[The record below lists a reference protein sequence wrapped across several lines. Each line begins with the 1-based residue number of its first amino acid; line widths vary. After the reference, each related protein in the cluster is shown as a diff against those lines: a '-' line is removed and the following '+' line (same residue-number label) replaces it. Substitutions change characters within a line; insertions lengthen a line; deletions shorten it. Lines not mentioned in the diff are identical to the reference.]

1 MIHPPARSPSRLL
14 VLALLAGG
22 LPVGPAAA
30 DSYPRQTAVDVLHYD
45 VAVELQDGSDLLA
58 GTTRVRFESRRDGVD
73 RLRLD
78 FEGLTV
84 EAASSGGQPRPF
96 RHEGGRLEVELERP
110 LARGEIGVVEV
121 RYHGRPEGGLLI
133 GRNAHGRRV
142 AFAENW
148 PDHAHRWFPC
158 LDHPYDKATVEV
170 AVVAPERFDVVAPGR
185 LRETRAL
192 LDGRRLTR
200 WSQSI
205 PIPTYCMVIGVAE
218 FAVEPAGVV
227 AGVPLSIWAYPQ
239 DRAAAARKFGR
250 SALVLQFLIDT
261 VGPYPFEKLAQV
273 QSTTRIGG
281 MENASAIFYAETAFQ
296 KEPVTES
303 PVPHEIVHQWFG
315 DSVTPGDWDHLWVS
329 EGFATYF
336 DALFYERLEGAP
348 ALKTRMARAAE
359 PVKEFHLKRPAPI
372 IDPDLADIPK
382 KLNPFNYQKGAW
394 VLHMLRRLLGDEP
407 FFRAVRAFYQRH
419 AGGNALTEDVQRV
432 MEAEAGASLATF
444 FRQWFYQPGIPEY
457 RVVWRWDARSR
468 QAEVTFE
475 QAQAGGL
482 FDAPV
487 ELSFAV
493 GNAQERRTVRVAER
507 RQTVRLDLPGRP
519 SSLVLDPDGWLLH
532 AATVSGP

>member
-1 MIHPPARSPSRLL
+1 MIHPPARSSSRLL
-14 VLALLAGG
+14 VAALVVLG
-22 LPVGPAAA
+22 LRAGPAAA

-45 VAVELQDGSDLLA
+45 IAVELREGSNLLA
-58 GTTRVRFESRRDGVD
+58 GTTRVRFEARQDGVD

-78 FEGLTV
+78 LEGLTV
-84 EAASSGGQPRPF
+84 DAVSAGGRPRPF
-96 RHEGGRLEVELERP
+96 RHESGRLEIELERP
-110 LARGEIGVVEV
+110 LARGEIGAVEV
-121 RYHGRPEGGLLI
+121 LYHGRPEGGLLI

-158 LDHPYDKATVEV
+158 LDHPYDKATADF
-170 AVVAPERFDVVAPGR
+170 AVMAPDRFEVVAPGR
-185 LRETRAL
+185 QVETRAL

-200 WSQSI
+200 WSQSV

-261 VGPYPFEKLAQV
+261 IGPYPFEKLAQV

-303 PVPHEIVHQWFG
+303 PVPHEIAHQWFG

-336 DALFYERLEGAP
+336 DALFYERLEGP
-348 ALKTRMARAAE
+348 SALKARMARAVE
-359 PVKEFHLKRPAPI
+359 PVKEFHRKHPAPV

-407 FFRAVRAFYQRH
+407 FFRGVHTYYRRH
-419 AGGNALTEDVQRV
+419 AGGNAVTEDVQRV
-432 MEAEAGASLATF
+432 MEAEAGTSLATF
-444 FRQWFYQPGIPEY
+444 FRQWFYQPGFPEY
-457 RVVWRWDARSR
+457 RVTWRWDARNR
-468 QAEVTFE
+468 QAEVAFE

-482 FDAPV
+482 FDTPV
-487 ELSFAV
+487 ELAFAV
-493 GNAQERRTVRVAER
+493 GDAQERRTVRVAER

>member
-1 MIHPPARSPSRLL
+1 
-14 VLALLAGG
+14 LA
-22 LPVGPAAA
+22 GPAAA

-45 VAVELQDGSDLLA
+45 VAVELGDGSDLLA
-58 GTTRVRFESRRDGVD
+58 GTTRVRLEARQDGVD

-78 FEGLTV
+78 LEGLTV
-84 EAASSGGQPRPF
+84 DAVISGGRPRPF

-110 LARGEIGVVEV
+110 LARGEVGVVEV
-121 RYHGRPEGGLLI
+121 QYQGRPEGGLLI

-158 LDHPYDKATVEV
+158 LDHPYDKATADV
-170 AVVAPERFDVVAPGR
+170 AVVAPDRFDVVAPGR
-185 LRETRAL
+185 LVGTRAL

-200 WSQSI
+200 WSQSV

-227 AGVPLSIWAYPQ
+227 AEVPLSIWAYPQ
-239 DRAAAARKFGR
+239 DAAAAARKFRR

-273 QSTTRIGG
+273 ESTTRIGG

-303 PVPHEIVHQWFG
+303 PVPHEIAHQWFG

-336 DALFYERLEGAP
+336 DALFYERLQGPE
-348 ALKTRMARAAE
+348 ALKARMARGVE
-359 PVKEFHLKRPAPI
+359 PVKEFHRKRPAPI

-394 VLHMLRRLLGDEP
+394 VLHMLRRLLGDEA
-407 FFRAVRAFYQRH
+407 FFRAVRAYYRRH
-419 AGGNALTEDVQRV
+419 AGGNAVTEDVQRV
-432 MEAEAGASLATF
+432 MEAEAGTSLATF
-444 FRQWFYQPGIPEY
+444 FQQWLYQPGLPEY
-457 RVVWRWDARSR
+457 RVAWRWDARSR
-468 QAEVTFE
+468 QAEVAFE
-475 QAQAGGL
+475 QVGGL
-482 FDAPV
+482 FDTAV
-487 ELSFAV
+487 ELAFTV
-493 GNAQERRTVRVAER
+493 GDAQERRTVRVAGR
-507 RQTVRLDLPGRP
+507 RQTVRIDLPGPP
-519 SSLVLDPDGWLLH
+519 SSLALDPEGWLLH
-532 AATVSGP
+532 VATVSGPRSRARAGRLR